1 MILTVNIGNTHITVG
16 GYEQDTLR
24 FCGRLHSDMDATVD
38 EYAIRLVN
46 LLSLH
51 GAVPD
56 QIEGGI
62 LGSVVPVLSGRVL
75 SALRILC
82 KARILTV
89 GPGLKSGIKLRLDN
103 PAQLGAELLCG
114 AVAALSECSGPLV
127 VISADTAISMMA
139 VNAKQELVGGVI
151 LPGPQLSL
159 SALVKNTAQLP
170 QIDLVAKAPASILG
184 KSTSSCLQNGFVL
197 GTASL
202 LDGLAERFCAE
213 LGENFSLLNGYGVSE
228 WNGGKVHKIYDNL
241 YHLMRG
247 QIYNID
253 GKSVF
258 TMGGGE
264 SPDIDIRSE
273 NDGWSRDE
281 IPSQDELLEGAKNLE
296 KHGFSV
302 DIVVTHEPPTRI
314 KGFLQ
319 LKDYDMLRVTALNAY
334 FEELSDSCKFSK
346 WFFGSMHVDKYI
358 SGTHIAVFKNIV
370 NAETGEKV

>member
-1 MILTVNIGNTHITVG
+1 MRHVSITKSPLKRIMKKCIISSIAKYALKFNYNCIKDVKILIYITGDTHGEVERLAPSKLRALKEG
-16 GYEQDTLR
+16 DTLIV
-24 FCGRLHSDMDATVD
+24 CGDFGFIWDGSKK
-38 EYAIRLVN
+38 E
-46 LLSLH
+46 
-51 GAVPD
+51 
-56 QIEGGI
+56 QKI
-62 LGSVVPVLSGRVL
+62 L
-75 SALRILC
+75 
-82 KARILTV
+82 K
-89 GPGLKSGIKLRLDN
+89 
-103 PAQLGAELLCG
+103 QLGKRKYNICF
-114 AVAALSECSGPLV
+114 
-127 VISADTAISMMA
+127 
-139 VNAKQELVGGVI
+139 
-151 LPGPQLSL
+151 
-159 SALVKNTAQLP
+159 
-170 QIDLVAKAPASILG
+170 ID
-184 KSTSSCLQNGFVL
+184 
-197 GTASL
+197 GTH
-202 LDGLAERFCAE
+202 
-213 LGENFSLLNGYGVSE
+213 ENFSLLNGYGVSE